1 MAGAESFRKRIGD
14 HDMNAQNTANDRITV
29 HGLGI
34 DKALHGFIENEA
46 LPGSGIAPDA
56 FWSGLAALIHDFG
69 PRNRE
74 LLDKRAAM
82 QKQIDD
88 WHRARRGQ
96 PFDLPAYKAFLAE
109 IGYLVPEGPDF
120 TVETQNVDP
129 EIADIAGPQL
139 VVPVM
144 NARYALNAAN
154 ARWGSLYD
162 ALYGTD
168 AMGDLPQGSG
178 YDPARGAR
186 VIAWAR
192 KFLDDSFPLTAGS
205 HADAREY
212 RIAEGALVVAM
223 ADGTTAGLKDP
234 AQFAG
239 HVGMRVR
246 PKACFCA
253 ITGCMRKSS
262 SIASTPSARQTRRA
276 SRMCSWKP
284 PSRRSWIARIPSP
297 PSMRRTRSWPIAT
310 GSA

>member
-1 MAGAESFRKRIGD
+1 M
-14 HDMNAQNTANDRITV
+14 
-29 HGLGI
+29 
-34 DKALHGFIENEA
+34 
-46 LPGSGIAPDA
+46 
-56 FWSGLAALIHDFG
+56 
-69 PRNRE
+69 
-74 LLDKRAAM
+74 
-82 QKQIDD
+82 
-88 WHRARRGQ
+88 
-96 PFDLPAYKAFLAE
+96 
-109 IGYLVPEGPDF
+109 PEGPDF
-120 TVETQNVDP
+120 TVETQDVDP

-239 HVGMRVR
+239 HAGDAGT
-246 PKACFCA
+246 PK
-253 ITGCMRKSS
+253 
-262 SIASTPSARQTRRA
+262 RRA
-276 SRMCSWKP
+276 SVP
-284 PSRRSWIARIPSP
+284 
-297 PSMRRTRSWPIAT
+297 
-310 GSA
+310 